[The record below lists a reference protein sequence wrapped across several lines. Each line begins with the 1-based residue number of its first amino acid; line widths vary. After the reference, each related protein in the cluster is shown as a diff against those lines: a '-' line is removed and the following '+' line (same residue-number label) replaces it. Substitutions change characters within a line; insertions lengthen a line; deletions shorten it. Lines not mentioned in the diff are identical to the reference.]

1 MKENEI
7 RSLCHEY
14 TCLNEDDISV
24 IESYNEKIETIS
36 ALTGNDIFIDALT
49 CNEEDSIVLA
59 WARPKERSLY
69 NKSVVGQLAYS
80 RNEPGVYNTS
90 KSGISSRNMRGVSQ
104 EGTPIAQTVEPI
116 RNGNKVIGVLI
127 MEKDITEEVQKETE
141 VGYLKE
147 TVIFLKKS
155 LMELNLSESY
165 FADWFNNGVFVLSK
179 ACKIIY
185 SNKAATDLYLKDCH
199 YDPIGKDL
207 SRFIGAFD
215 SVDDMLKSISNPT
228 EIAKGDDSYYFHIH
242 PLGTEDDLEGAVIVV
257 QDMTEIRIKE
267 REIQGKDI
275 LIKEI
280 HHRVKNNLQ
289 NIAAILQ
296 LQMRRTHSTEVK
308 NALQISINRIIS
320 IATAH
325 NVFSKQNIDQIDTKE
340 LISYILNN
348 TIENYKLSDQQVT
361 TIVEGHNVNI
371 TNEVAVPVA
380 LIANEIIS
388 NSLKHGLQGSN
399 GEIRVNINLVHELVV
414 MSFYDSGQKSIDSNI
429 NDSERLGLQIVKA
442 LAEQQLGGSFRIG
455 KEDENTKAEVVFP
468 LRAKEVGV

>member
-1 MKENEI
+1 MKDEI
-7 RSLCHEY
+7 EKLCKEY
-14 TCLNEDDISV
+14 TSLTDDEIATIV
-24 IESYNEKIETIS
+24 SYDEKIETIS
-36 ALTGNDIFIDALT
+36 ALTGNDIFIDTLT
-49 CNEEDSIVLA
+49 TNGVDSIVLA
-59 WARPKERSLY
+59 WARPKNRSLY
-69 NKSVVGQLAYS
+69 NKSVVGQLAFS
-80 RNEPGVYNTS
+80 NNEPGVYKTS
-90 KSGISSRNMRGVSQ
+90 KSGNPSRNIRGVSQ

-116 RNGNKVIGVLI
+116 LNGDKVIGVLI
-127 MEKDITEEVQKETE
+127 MERDITEEVQKETE

-179 ACKIIY
+179 SCKIIY
-185 SNKAATDLYLKDCH
+185 SNKAARDLYIKDSHCE
-199 YDPIGKDL
+199 PIGNDL
-207 SRFIGAFD
+207 SRFLGSFD
-215 SVDDMLKSISNPT
+215 SVVDMLKNISNPT
-228 EIAKGDDSYYFHIH
+228 EISKGDDSYYFHIH

-325 NVFSKQNIDQIDTKE
+325 NVFSKQNIDHIDLKE
-340 LISYILNN
+340 FISYILNN
-348 TIENYKLSDQQVT
+348 TIENYKLSGQQIT
-361 TIVEGHNVNI
+361 SIVEGHNVDI

-388 NSLKHGLQGSN
+388 NSLKHGIGSAD
-399 GEIRVNINLVHELVV
+399 GEIRVNINLVHELIVI
-414 MSFYDSGQKSIDSNI
+414 SFYDSGKNSIDEDI

-442 LAEQQLGGSFRIG
+442 LAEQQLGGAFRIG
-455 KEDENTKAEVVFP
+455 KEDETTKAEVVFA
-468 LRAKEVGV
+468 LRQKEGNT